1 MSGERVVE
9 RDEFGF
15 FWARGKG
22 ESDARRHVNAEQA
35 AEKSEDGPNNK
46 LASFLR
52 ELRRGMKQNGEKS
65 QALVQGLVRDLQS
78 HLDQH
83 LPLQPPKRSNSGN
96 QQQDAEVT
104 AAEVQAG
111 AAAAGAGDDGRSLHV
126 GGGKPAGQD
135 GAAVQASRWARA
147 QQAEAASPSSIRDE
161 GRSFAI
167 VTTASLPWMT
177 GTAVNPLLRAAYLS
191 QVKRKR
197 VLRVYTPALSD
208 ACFSWCRPS
217 RTS

>member
-1 MSGERVVE
+1 MSWICKRRRVTLV
-9 RDEFGF
+9 
-15 FWARGKG
+15 GK
-22 ESDARRHVNAEQA
+22 HLEQA
-35 AEKSEDGPNNK
+35 AEKSEEGPNNK

-83 LPLQPPKRSNSGN
+83 MPLQPKRSNSG
-96 QQQDAEVT
+96 QQDATMV
-104 AAEVQAG
+104 AEVQAG
-111 AAAAGAGDDGRSLHV
+111 ARDDESRSLHV
-126 GGGKPAGQD
+126 GGGKTAGQD
-135 GAAVQASRWARA
+135 GAAMQASRWARA

-191 QVKRKR
+191 QVKES
-197 VLRVYTPALSD
+197 VANIPLRSNQDTGVGRLPESQT
-208 ACFSWCRPS
+208 
-217 RTS
+217 